1 MNSLWVRRCLWVRR
15 FTFVCR
21 PCRRSA
27 RASYYREPK
36 CVECRGTMQRLPG
49 YLQAPKK
56 DDTKGW
62 ETVREVLKTGEG
74 FGPQL
79 IRSFGT
85 KHKPK

>member
-1 MNSLWVRRCLWVRR
+1 
-15 FTFVCR
+15 
-21 PCRRSA
+21 
-27 RASYYREPK
+27 
-36 CVECRGTMQRLPG
+36 MQRLPG